1 VKRQGLLLPGALPLG
16 TTPADVND
24 DYIQGIAS
32 STLAEIDWRT
42 NAYTKSRQK
51 IIRIVQAQKQQV
63 CLLLICIIA
72 VVYCIVYYSN
82 IPLIRYS

>member
-1 VKRQGLLLPGALPLG
+1 MKRQDFSLLGV
-16 TTPADVND
+16 DVND
-24 DYIQGIAS
+24 NYIQGIAS
-32 STLAEIDWRT
+32 SALVEIDWRT
-42 NAYTKSRQK
+42 NLYTKSRQK